1 MRFRLALLFVFAFP
15 VIATASDYVLPIAG
29 SVNNF
34 RTDVRIFNPTA
45 ADSHLTLTFLPAG
58 NQNNGS
64 TFASSVHVTVPA
76 NQNVSYNDV
85 ISALFGGPGIAAPY
99 IGSDTLLVLTTRVYP
114 ASAS

>member
-15 VIATASDYVLPIAG
+15 VVATASDYVLPIAG

-45 ADSHLTLTFLPAG
+45 GDSHLTLTFLPAG

-64 TFASSVHVTVPA
+64 ALASSVHVTPPA
-76 NQNVSYNDV
+76 NHNVSYNDAL
-85 ISALFGGPGIAAPY
+85 SALFGASGIGPVY
-99 IGSDTLLVLTTRVYP
+99 IGSRTLLLLTT
-114 ASAS
+114 